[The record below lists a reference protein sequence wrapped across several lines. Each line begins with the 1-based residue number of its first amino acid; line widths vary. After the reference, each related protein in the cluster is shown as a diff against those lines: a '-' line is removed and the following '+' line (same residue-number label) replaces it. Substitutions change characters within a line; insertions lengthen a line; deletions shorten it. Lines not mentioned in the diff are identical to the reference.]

1 MAAGLP
7 RLRRARRRAVD
18 RSPQRPGRQRRCAGG
33 GDVNSKSRWRKDYRA
48 GGSTVY
54 RITTNKRIGEGAW
67 TVPSWIPRE
76 YSSCCSAGAAA
87 MFSGRLRQLASTAVD
102 HQNMI
107 QQYVKTPRMVRAVKS
122 KENRGDQQNRHKAL
136 RFFTVVNWS
145 SRIYRMATVEQKRKR
160 TNPVTNNRVNLNS
173 SCPVDHPRKESPAL
187 LRFLAVTP
195 KCWHGDHLDHFSGEV
210 TL

>member
-1 MAAGLP
+1 MAA
-7 RLRRARRRAVD
+7 LRRGKDYA
-18 RSPQRPGRQRRCAGG
+18 AGG
-33 GDVNSKSRWRKDYRA
+33 NTVLRLTNTGRIEE
-48 GGSTVY
+48 GS
-54 RITTNKRIGEGAW
+54 W
-67 TVPSWIPRE
+67 TVPSWIPRG
-76 YSSCCSAGAAA
+76 YSSCCSAGAAG
-87 MFSGRLRQLASTAVD
+87 MFSGELRQLASTAIK

-107 QQYVKTPRMVRAVKS
+107 QQYVRTPRMVRAVKS

-136 RFFTVVNWS
+136 RIFTVVNWS

-195 KCWHGDHLDHFSGEV
+195 NCRHGDRLDHFSGEV